1 MNKEILLKLE
11 LLCEKIKGLQQ
22 KNFEYQKKIS
32 NFEQIINE
40 QKILINQHLKEKEQL
55 KNELNQLSIND
66 AVAGK
71 TNENKEAK
79 AKIERLIKE
88 INICIASLK
97 D

>member
-1 MNKEILLKLE
+1 MNKEILLKLK
-11 LLCEKIKGLQQ
+11 LLSEKIKDLQQ

-32 NFEQIINE
+32 NFEKIINE
-40 QKILINQHLKEKEQL
+40 QKILINQHLNEKEQL
-55 KNELNQLSIND
+55 KNELNQLAIND

-71 TNENKEAK
+71 INENKEAK